1 MKNIKRITLTI
12 FILIA
17 ALALVGCG
25 AEKNAGKTGGE
36 KETVTITHELG
47 EMTVDKEPKR
57 VVIFD
62 YGILDALDTLGIDI
76 VGLPK
81 QSLPGYLD
89 KYKDEKY
96 IDVGSLKEPNFE
108 KIYEAEPDLVIIAG
122 RQAEL
127 YDEFEK
133 IAPTV
138 YLNLDGGDYMN
149 SFKHNMEVLGQIF
162 DKEDI
167 LAEHID
173 KIEERIK
180 ELNEEAQ
187 SSGRTG
193 LFIMANDGNL
203 SAYGLGSRFGILHK
217 EFGVEAVDNNID
229 SSTHGQ
235 KISFEYIMEKDP
247 DYIFVMD
254 RAVIAGGD
262 ISAKQVMDNDLIKS
276 TKAYE
281 NDRIIYLDAH
291 IWYVSSGGLTST
303 LKMVEE
309 IEDALEK

>member
-1 MKNIKRITLTI
+1 
-12 FILIA
+12 
-17 ALALVGCG
+17 
-25 AEKNAGKTGGE
+25 
-36 KETVTITHELG
+36 
-47 EMTVDKEPKR
+47 
-57 VVIFD
+57 
-62 YGILDALDTLGIDI
+62 
-76 VGLPK
+76 
-81 QSLPGYLD
+81 
-89 KYKDEKY
+89 
-96 IDVGSLKEPNFE
+96 
-108 KIYEAEPDLVIIAG
+108 
-122 RQAEL
+122 
-127 YDEFEK
+127 
-133 IAPTV
+133 
-138 YLNLDGGDYMN
+138 MN
-149 SFKHNMEVLGQIF
+149 SFKNNMEVLGQIF

-187 SSGRTG
+187 SSGKTG

-254 RAVIAGGD
+254 RALIAGGD

-291 IWYVSSGGLTST
+291 IWYVSSGGLDST

-309 IEDALEK
+309 IQAALEK

>member
-1 MKNIKRITLTI
+1 MFIIKIKGEMKMKNIKMTSLII
-12 FILIA
+12 FVLIA
-17 ALALVGCG
+17 ALALVGCES
-25 AEKNAGKTGGE
+25 EKDSGKTGGE

-138 YLNLDGGDYMN
+138 YLNLDGGDFMN
-149 SFKHNMEVLGQIF
+149 SFKNNMEVLGQIF

-180 ELNEEAQ
+180 ELNE
-187 SSGRTG
+187 
-193 LFIMANDGNL
+193 
-203 SAYGLGSRFGILHK
+203 
-217 EFGVEAVDNNID
+217 
-229 SSTHGQ
+229 
-235 KISFEYIMEKDP
+235 
-247 DYIFVMD
+247 
-254 RAVIAGGD
+254 
-262 ISAKQVMDNDLIKS
+262 
-276 TKAYE
+276 
-281 NDRIIYLDAH
+281 
-291 IWYVSSGGLTST
+291 
-303 LKMVEE
+303 
-309 IEDALEK
+309 